1 MQTDD
6 VPLRLVLVT
15 GVSGAGHST
24 ALKILEDHGFAAVDN
39 LPLALVDPL
48 IALEVETGGRQIA
61 IGLDARTSGF
71 SKTALDTLTRNL
83 RKRLGGQF
91 RMVFVTAAHGDLMR
105 RYNATRRQHP
115 LGAGQSLDAAI
126 SADMERMDDINAIA
140 DVHIDS
146 TGIAPVDMRRLL
158 LERLNLAPDT
168 AMPVHIISFSYRY
181 GLPDTADQI
190 FDMRFA
196 KNPHW
201 DDGLRAQT
209 GLDKDVAAFIAA
221 DPVASDLLH
230 HIKHILSET
239 LVRMRYEG
247 RPHITIGFGC
257 TGGRHR
263 SVWGARQISDW
274 VAEQG
279 HPVELTH
286 RELNANQPKGKL

>member
-61 IGLDARTSGF
+61 VGLDARTSGF
-71 SKTALDTLTRNL
+71 SKTALDTLTHNL

-140 DVHIDS
+140 DIHIDS

-168 AMPVHIISFSYRY
+168 AMPVPYISFSYRY
-181 GLPDTADQI
+181 GLPETADQI

-201 DDGLRAQT
+201 DEWSAPRLVWTRM
-209 GLDKDVAAFIAA
+209 LPAFIAA
-221 DPVASDLLH
+221 DPVASD
-230 HIKHILSET
+230 
-239 LVRMRYEG
+239 
-247 RPHITIGFGC
+247 
-257 TGGRHR
+257 
-263 SVWGARQISDW
+263 
-274 VAEQG
+274 VASYQTYF
-279 HPVELTH
+279 V
-286 RELNANQPKGKL
+286 

>member
-1 MQTDD
+1 MQNDD
-6 VPLRLVLVT
+6 ALLKLVLVT

-24 ALKILEDHGFAAVDN
+24 ALKILEDRGFTAVDN

-48 IALEVETGGRQIA
+48 IALEVEAGGRQIA
-61 IGLDARTSGF
+61 IGLDARTTGF

-83 RKRLGGQF
+83 RRRLDGQF
-91 RMVFVTAAHGDLMR
+91 RIVFVTAAHGDLMR

-126 SADMERMDDINAIA
+126 SADMERMDDIDALA
-140 DVHIDS
+140 DIHIDS
-146 TGIAPVDMRRLL
+146 TCLAPVDMRRLL

-201 DDGLRAQT
+201 DDELRLKT

-221 DPVASDLLH
+221 DSVASDVLH
-230 HIKHILSET
+230 NIKHILSET
-239 LVRMRYEG
+239 LVRMRHEG

-263 SVWGARQISDW
+263 SVWGARQIADW

-279 HPVELTH
+279 HPVWLTH

>member
-1 MQTDD
+1 MQTYDD
-6 VPLRLVLVT
+6 PLRLILVT

-71 SKTALDTLTRNL
+71 SKIALNTLKRNL
-83 RKRLGGQF
+83 HKRLGGQF

-115 LGAGQSLDAAI
+115 LGAGLSLHEAI
-126 SADMERMDDINAIA
+126 GADIKRMDDINAIA

-158 LERLNLAPDT
+158 LERLDLAPYT

-181 GLPDTADQI
+181 GLPDTADQV

-221 DPVASDLLH
+221 DPVASDVLH

-239 LVRMRYEG
+239 LVRMRHEG
-247 RPHITIGFGC
+247 RPHITIGLGC

-263 SVWGARQISDW
+263 SVWGAQQISDW

-279 HPVELTH
+279 HPVKLTH
-286 RELNANQPKGKL
+286 RELNVNQPKGKL

>member
-1 MQTDD
+1 
-6 VPLRLVLVT
+6 
-15 GVSGAGHST
+15 
-24 ALKILEDHGFAAVDN
+24 LEDHGFAAVDN

-126 SADMERMDDINAIA
+126 LADMERMDDINAIA
-140 DVHIDS
+140 DVLIDS

-263 SVWGARQISDW
+263 SVWGARQIADW